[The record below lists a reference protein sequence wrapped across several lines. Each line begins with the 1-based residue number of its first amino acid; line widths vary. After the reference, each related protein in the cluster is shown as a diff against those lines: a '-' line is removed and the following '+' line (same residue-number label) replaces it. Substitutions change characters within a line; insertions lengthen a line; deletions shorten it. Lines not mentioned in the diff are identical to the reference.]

1 MNMKAGLILTGS
13 GALIYL
19 TSHKE
24 FMDDSLIK
32 KFEAKGITKFIAY
45 EVPADEAKKKYGK
58 HFDLVI
64 QDLRETD
71 DLRVLD
77 YEGCRAFRMF
87 SFKELGEPIT
97 YEKPEE

>member
-1 MNMKAGLILTGS
+1 MKAGMILTGS

-24 FMDDSLIK
+24 FMDDNLIR
-32 KFEAKGITKFIAY
+32 KFESKGISKFIAY
-45 EVPADEAKKKYGK
+45 EIPVEDAKKRYGG
-58 HFDLVI
+58 HFDIVI

-71 DLRVLD
+71 DLRILD

-87 SFKELGEPIT
+87 SFKELGKPYI
-97 YEKPEE
+97 YEKE